1 MANKDAAFGLRAIGK
16 VGQNRDNQGLSE
28 YSIAA
33 KSSAIYQ
40 NDPVKALATGYIGVA
55 GAGGNLLGSL
65 NGVFYTDSSNSKPT
79 WANHLAASNAATDI
93 VGFVSDDP
101 YERFEIQSSTTLPIE
116 DINLN
121 ADLATYVAGSSPN
134 YISKVEVDTGTMV
147 STAAQIRV
155 IGVTK
160 DDENNQLANATTYA
174 ANVNVVGIINEH
186 NLSKNQHRGQVHS
199 ERRVI

>member
-1 MANKDAAFGLRAIGK
+1 MANKDSAFGLRAIGK

-33 KSSAIYQ
+33 NSSAIYQ
-40 NDPVKALATGYIGVA
+40 NDPVQALATGYIGVNSSND
-55 GAGGNLLGSL
+55 GNLLGSL
-65 NGVFYTDSSNSKPT
+65 NGVFYTDSSSSKPT
-79 WANHLAASNAATDI
+79 WSNHLEASNAATDI

-101 YERFEIQSSTTLPIE
+101 YERFEIQSSGTLAIAN
-116 DINLN
+116 INLN
-121 ADLATYVAGSSPN
+121 ADLAYTAGATPN
-134 YISKVEVDTGTMV
+134 YVSKCEVV
-147 STAAQIRV
+147 TASGMTTSAKQIRV

-186 NLSKNQHRGQVHS
+186 NLKTTSG
-199 ERRVI
+199 I